1 MLCVFSNQVK
11 WLVKRHEIIA
21 SHDRSPKIIG
31 FLQKRGV
38 VYRRRMCYT
47 QSMEQL
53 WTLLLLGRVW
63 GRHAPTRSLRKC
75 RRTAEVKSQW
85 STTFSRIENLWP
97 RDGSC
102 PLPLRSKRFISK
114 CFRIVKTQKI
124 SRGTPLMYGSHRLLR
139 TKFLPLFVQRRCP
152 ARSRKVWGHG
162 TVSRSDG
169 LFKIQGA
176 VWRKLGAVRTLRP
189 ASFKHKNNTLRLCCQ
204 QLKTDFRELHNYKR
218 FYL

>member
-75 RRTAEVKSQW
+75 RRIEEVKSRMDRK
-85 STTFSRIENLWP
+85 FSRIENLWP

-102 PLPLRSKRFISK
+102 PLPLRSKPFLGN
-114 CFRIVKTQKI
+114 CFRIVKAQKI
-124 SRGTPLMYGSHRLLR
+124 SRGCSAHVCGSPFAPNAVPAPVL
-139 TKFLPLFVQRRCP
+139 QRRGLE
-152 ARSRKVWGHG
+152 SRYH
-162 TVSRSDG
+162 
-169 LFKIQGA
+169 
-176 VWRKLGAVRTLRP
+176 VRTAHAVVKVQLPRKEKYRP
-189 ASFKHKNNTLRLCCQ
+189 RSAAMILSGESAAK
-204 QLKTDFRELHNYKR
+204 
-218 FYL
+218 

>member
-75 RRTAEVKSQW
+75 RRIEEVKSRMDR
-85 STTFSRIENLWP
+85 TFSRIENLWP

-102 PLPLRSKRFISK
+102 PLPLRSKRIFNK
-114 CFRIVKTQKI
+114 YFRIVKTQKQVESSAARVCWSPFAPNEVPAPVRAAAFSGSLTESVRSWHGI
-124 SRGTPLMYGSHRLLR
+124 TFRRLMKLSRCVY
-139 TKFLPLFVQRRCP
+139 
-152 ARSRKVWGHG
+152 
-162 TVSRSDG
+162 
-169 LFKIQGA
+169 
-176 VWRKLGAVRTLRP
+176 
-189 ASFKHKNNTLRLCCQ
+189 KNVA
-204 QLKTDFRELHNYKR
+204 K
-218 FYL
+218 

>member
-63 GRHAPTRSLRKC
+63 GRHVPTRSTSETHERC
-75 RRTAEVKSQW
+75 RSVVPEEHRIFKNWKFVATGRFLPSTAALKTHFQQMFPNCYDAKIS
-85 STTFSRIENLWP
+85 
-97 RDGSC
+97 RDGSA
-102 PLPLRSKRFISK
+102 
-114 CFRIVKTQKI
+114 
-124 SRGTPLMYGSHRLLR
+124 H
-139 TKFLPLFVQRRCP
+139 
-152 ARSRKVWGHG
+152 VWGSPFAPNAVPAPVCAAAL
-162 TVSRSDG
+162 TKSRYHVRSAHEI
-169 LFKIQGA
+169 FK
-176 VWRKLGAVRTLRP
+176 VRFP
-189 ASFKHKNNTLRLCCQ
+189 
-204 QLKTDFRELHNYKR
+204 
-218 FYL
+218 